1 MMVCFRGW
9 DFGPRLAV
17 DALRGLLAHSLSLT
31 FAGAG
36 PSIIALIVAWLNGR
50 ASPSSRLSCLPS
62 FPRLRY
68 FAVLTWP
75 ALASSALILRRLR
88 RSPVLG
94 LARYRRLAIITA
106 SGYVS
111 HSGRRPSHR
120 PSLSRFRSRAC
131 FSLAKRRA
139 FSYSANAPATWS
151 HHLAARIGG

>member
-50 ASPSSRLSCLPS
+50 ASPASRLSCLPQ
-62 FPRLRY
+62 FPRFRY

-75 ALASSALILRRLR
+75 AFASSALILRSLR

-94 LARYRRLAIITA
+94 LARYRRFAIITA
-106 SGYVS
+106 SWYVS
-111 HSGRRPSHR
+111 HSRRRPSHR
-120 PSLSRFRSRAC
+120 LSHARLRSRT
-131 FSLAKRRA
+131 SVRL
-139 FSYSANAPATWS
+139 ST
-151 HHLAARIGG
+151 